1 MKIWIP
7 KGRKHLL
14 TIYPEYTK
22 KIIKSKLDEHLLY
35 IDLLLT
41 DFEKIENLEYFH
53 NEHIEIKLRLISI
66 IMTILFTRG
75 INIILNK
82 ISNVKFQRLISLII
96 IRIKDLKEGV
106 NECKKIE
113 DNIKID
119 VINKLNNVHK
129 LIKNKLLSGFNIIE
143 DVKDIILEYY

>member
-1 MKIWIP
+1 
-7 KGRKHLL
+7 L

-35 IDLLLT
+35 INLLLR
-41 DFEKIENLEYFH
+41 DFEKIEVLEYFH
-53 NEHIEIKLRLISI
+53 NEHIEMKLRLISI

-75 INIILNK
+75 INIILDK
-82 ISNVKFQRLISLII
+82 ISNIKFQRLISVII
-96 IRIKDLKEGV
+96 IRIKDLKEGI

-113 DNIKID
+113 DNIKKD
-119 VINKLNNVHK
+119 VTNKLNNVHK
-129 LIKNKLLSGFNIIE
+129 LIKNKLLSGLNILE